1 MSSTS
6 HPLSSTCVL
15 QFPTE
20 KYFIFY
26 DILSEHKLSWASFY
40 LDGEALAWY
49 RWLFRNK
56 QLAGWDHFVDKLFIR
71 FQSRKDPHNR
81 FAFLRQ
87 FTTVDDYQPRAATIS
102 SWSTI
107 PNLPSPQSW
116 NEPSDYNKVKSAHQ
130 VFGEKSNKTSDI
142 VVDVENATMLI
153 KNGSAEMLD
162 TQAKEKIFHSISDE
176 TKEEAEL
183 LVPQHVNEP
192 LVYNNNEAH
201 KVFDEF
207 SVGCKD
213 VILESHK
220 VLTITTYSIE
230 ENDYVI
236 DVGNEDKN
244 EEEEEEKLFTIE
256 KKNTTT
262 SSCICGN
269 TYDQLINRGIIDHFS
284 SFGHASLLLT
294 LHLFP
299 PDQFGL
305 VFPFD
310 PGSRS
315 LTMFLRV
322 TRNYVFCVAL
332 DNLDHN
338 KLIMSILWYSCIWV
352 GKGQE
357 QCLPGILLPKS
368 REFGRAEKMQGLLG
382 AFAAR
387 YSEQFSNILVNKDDV
402 LVLTIFGVVHIS
414 KITLSYLG
422 FGPGPYL
429 AYDIFAKL
437 PGKTMDVFRQQLY
450 LDEELAPQRTD
461 RQIALL
467 YHLTPRMIQHCYTD
481 SIFVESN
488 FLQAKFIFQLVWVLL
503 LTEHKLRP
511 SILTGSS
518 LSSIMCYI
526 VATYSWTELQRFI
539 EDYLDYIFMEIWERL
554 MKNQLRAA
562 QRQNKW
568 MVDGCAR
575 SIQDHILYFANIAQF
590 VLTTFGRERATNI
603 VPYSNLED
611 KVPIEDGSIV
621 MNQPQPNA
629 DTFTNVTQ
637 LVIGLR
643 RSNKTGRPL
652 QRLSMY
658 FHEIGIR
665 STYTLPTCGITKAC
679 EKVCSADYF
688 EIINKEG
695 KMAEELFTKANA
707 ILRSE
712 AKDWLKRTAKNCT
725 IVAVLIATVAFSA
738 AYTIPGCPSQST
750 GYPVLLD

>member
-1 MSSTS
+1 MADLSQAPVMSRFSGDN
-6 HPLSSTCVL
+6 PLEWVI
-15 QFPTE
+15 QTE

-40 LDGEALAWY
+40 LDGEALEC
-49 RWLFRNK
+49 
-56 QLAGWDHFVDKLFIR
+56 
-71 FQSRKDPHNR
+71 RKDPHNR

-87 FTTVDDYQPRAATIS
+87 FTTVDDYQARAATIS

-116 NEPSDYNKVKSAHQ
+116 NEPSNYNKVKSAHQ
-130 VFGEKSNKTSDI
+130 VFGEKSNKTPDI

-176 TKEEAEL
+176 TKEEAEFP
-183 LVPQHVNEP
+183 VPQHVSEP

-207 SVGCKD
+207 SIGCKD

-220 VLTITTYSIE
+220 VLTITTYTIE
-230 ENDYVI
+230 ENDYVV

-244 EEEEEEKLFTIE
+244 EEEEEEEKLFTIE
-256 KKNTTT
+256 NKIQQLVPAFVGIRPLWIDSTFSTFGDFAMFNMIHKLGITRCLEEMSEMLST
-262 SSCICGN
+262 CR
-269 TYDQLINRGIIDHFS
+269 YDQLINR
-284 SFGHASLLLT
+284 A
-294 LHLFP
+294 
-299 PDQFGL
+299 
-305 VFPFD
+305 FPFD

-338 KLIMSILWYSCIWV
+338 KLIMSTLWYSCIWV

-368 REFGRAEKMQGLLG
+368 REFSRAEKMQGLLR

-387 YSEQFSNILVNKDDV
+387 YSEQFSDILVNKDDV
-402 LVLTIFGVVHIS
+402 LLLTIFGVVHIS
-414 KITLSYLG
+414 KTTLSYLG
-422 FGPGPYL
+422 FGPGSYL

-437 PGKTMDVFRQQLY
+437 PGKTMDVFRKQLY

-461 RQIALL
+461 RQIASL
-467 YHLTPRMIQHCYTD
+467 YHLTPRMIQRCYTD
-481 SIFVESN
+481 SVFVESN
-488 FLQAKFIFQLVWVLL
+488 FLQAKFIFQIVWVLL

-511 SILTGSS
+511 SIITGST
-518 LSSIMCYI
+518 LSSIMCDI

-539 EDYLDYIFMEIWERL
+539 EDYLDYIFMEYECGFPVKEFHSHAVKAEISEFIMSAIFLCKIWERL

-590 VLTTFGRERATNI
+590 VLTTFGRECATNI

-637 LVIGLR
+637 LVIGPR

-652 QRLSMY
+652 QRL
-658 FHEIGIR
+658 IW
-665 STYTLPTCGITKAC
+665 
-679 EKVCSADYF
+679 D
-688 EIINKEG
+688 
-695 KMAEELFTKANA
+695 
-707 ILRSE
+707 
-712 AKDWLKRTAKNCT
+712 
-725 IVAVLIATVAFSA
+725 
-738 AYTIPGCPSQST
+738 PGPFNN
-750 GYPVLLD
+750 

>member
-1 MSSTS
+1 MVDLSQAPVMGRFSGDN
-6 HPLSSTCVL
+6 PLEWVI
-15 QFPTE
+15 QTE

-40 LDGEALAWY
+40 LDGEALEWY

-81 FAFLRQ
+81 FAFVRQ
-87 FTTVDDYQPRAATIS
+87 FTTVDDYQARAATIS

-130 VFGEKSNKTSDI
+130 MFGEKSDKTPDI

-162 TQAKEKIFHSISDE
+162 TQAREKFFHSISDE
-176 TKEEAEL
+176 TKEEAEFP
-183 LVPQHVNEP
+183 VPQHVSEP

-220 VLTITTYSIE
+220 VLTITTYTIE

-244 EEEEEEKLFTIE
+244 EEEEEKLFTIE
-256 KKNTTT
+256 NKIPQLVPAFVGIRPLWIDSTFSTFGDFAMFNMIHKLGITRCLEEMSEILST
-262 SSCICGN
+262 CR
-269 TYDQLINRGIIDHFS
+269 YDQLINR
-284 SFGHASLLLT
+284 
-294 LHLFP
+294 
-299 PDQFGL
+299 
-305 VFPFD
+305 V
-310 PGSRS
+310 
-315 LTMFLRV
+315 
-322 TRNYVFCVAL
+322 
-332 DNLDHN
+332 
-338 KLIMSILWYSCIWV
+338 
-352 GKGQE
+352 QE

-368 REFGRAEKMQGLLG
+368 REFGRVEKMQGLLG
-382 AFAAR
+382 VFAAR
-387 YSEQFSNILVNKDDV
+387 YSAQFSDILDNKDDV
-402 LVLTIFGVVHIS
+402 LLLTIFG
-414 KITLSYLG
+414 
-422 FGPGPYL
+422 
-429 AYDIFAKL
+429 L

-461 RQIALL
+461 RQIASL

-488 FLQAKFIFQLVWVLL
+488 FLQARFIFQLVWVLL

-511 SILTGSS
+511 SILTGS
-518 LSSIMCYI
+518 I
-526 VATYSWTELQRFI
+526 ATYSWTELQRFI
-539 EDYLDYIFMEIWERL
+539 EDYLDYIFMEYECGFPVKEFHSHDVKAEISEFIMSAIFLCKILERL

-652 QRLSMY
+652 QRL
-658 FHEIGIR
+658 IW
-665 STYTLPTCGITKAC
+665 
-679 EKVCSADYF
+679 D
-688 EIINKEG
+688 
-695 KMAEELFTKANA
+695 
-707 ILRSE
+707 
-712 AKDWLKRTAKNCT
+712 
-725 IVAVLIATVAFSA
+725 
-738 AYTIPGCPSQST
+738 PGPFNN
-750 GYPVLLD
+750 